1 MLRIQNSIMQ
11 INRNRFQMKR
21 VALTETSAVNGR
33 KNFPTM
39 EKHNSVENEAKG
51 AAGLN
56 YAHKGSWHR

>member
-1 MLRIQNSIMQ
+1 MQ

-39 EKHNSVENEAKG
+39 EKYNSVENEAKG